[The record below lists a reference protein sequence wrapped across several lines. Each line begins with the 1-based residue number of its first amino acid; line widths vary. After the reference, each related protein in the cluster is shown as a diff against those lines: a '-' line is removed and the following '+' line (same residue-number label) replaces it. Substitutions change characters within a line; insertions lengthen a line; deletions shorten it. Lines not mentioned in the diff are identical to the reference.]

1 MAKTEVTQFNL
12 WSRSLFK
19 ACFILNNLENYRYL
33 IDLCGIRILKP
44 KSTLYTLNLM
54 KQVIAMRKSGAVK
67 RRDDMVDLMIDAI
80 REEEKYQQ
88 RISGGEITDK
98 IRFNV

>member
-1 MAKTEVTQFNL
+1 M
-12 WSRSLFK
+12 
-19 ACFILNNLENYRYL
+19 
-33 IDLCGIRILKP
+33 KP